1 MPPLQRRD
9 GSSRF
14 VLGCVAL
21 FTLPFFIA
29 GVATLTKG
37 IAGLQRGER
46 QSAAMLM
53 LVGLVFTLISVGF
66 FAVAAL
72 GLRSAARNAVLRSQH
87 PGQPWLWRDDW
98 AARRIEERR
107 GAKLAVLWAATI
119 LWNAISSPLVIVF
132 RREWEKGNAA
142 ILLGLLFPL
151 IGAMMLIGAIYG
163 TLRRLRFGASVC
175 TIDQLPI
182 SAGGRCSGAIS
193 LRGEP
198 VTESLF
204 QLTLSTVRREITG
217 SGKSRSTNETIL
229 WQEQKS
235 VPGGAVMR
243 AADGLRLPFQ
253 FDLPPDA
260 RSTDLRHPNDQI
272 VWRLD
277 AGADLPGV
285 DYAASFELPVFAT
298 GTSTTNSEAVAAYHV
313 EQRATAARRP
323 LSDDSAIETRPLAE
337 GGVEFQIPPRR
348 DFGTA
353 GFFLLF
359 LAIWSGGI
367 AAMLHFKAPIF
378 FPVLFIALELLVIWM
393 AIDFLFRRGVVR
405 ANRAGVEFRRGFS
418 SSGRMKVVPAA
429 DVESIDAANT
439 GQTNNR
445 PLWDVQARLKNG
457 KKRTVANY
465 IRSSDDA
472 STIAARLWQALGR
485 D

>member
-1 MPPLQRRD
+1 M
-9 GSSRF
+9 
-14 VLGCVAL
+14 
-21 FTLPFFIA
+21 LPFFIA

-46 QSAAMLM
+46 QSAAVLM

-72 GLRSAARNAVLRSQH
+72 GLRTAARSAVLRSQH
-87 PGQPWLWRDDW
+87 PDQPWLWRDDW
-98 AARRIEERR
+98 AARRIADRSR
-107 GAKLAVLWAATI
+107 AKLAFLWAFAI
-119 LWNAISSPLVIVF
+119 LWNAITTPLLLIV
-132 RREWEKGNAA
+132 RREWEKGNTI
-142 ILLGLLFPL
+142 ILFGLLFPI
-151 IGAMMLIGAIYG
+151 IGALLLIAAIYG
-163 TLRRLRFGASVC
+163 TLRRLRFGQSIC

-182 SAGGRCSGAIS
+182 PVGGRCSGAIA

-198 VTESLF
+198 ATESMFVLK
-204 QLTLSTVRREITG
+204 LASVRRVTTG
-217 SGKSRSTNETIL
+217 SGDDRSTTETIL
-229 WQEQKS
+229 WEEQKS
-235 VPGGAVMR
+235 VPGGAAMR
-243 AADGLRLPFQ
+243 SADGLRVPFD
-253 FDLPPDA
+253 FDIPPDA
-260 RSTDLRHPNDQI
+260 RSTDVRNASDQV
-272 VWRLD
+272 VWRL
-277 AGADLPGV
+277 AASADLPGV

-298 GTSTTNSEAVAAYHV
+298 EASATSNETVAAYRV
-313 EQRATAARRP
+313 EQRATAARRS
-323 LSDDSAIETRPLAE
+323 LSTGSAIETRPLAE

-378 FPVLFIALELLVIWM
+378 FPLLFIALELLVIWM
-393 AIDFLFRRGVVR
+393 AIDFLFRGGVVR
-405 ANRAGVEFRRGFS
+405 ATRAGVEFRRGFS
-418 SSGRMKVVPAA
+418 SSGRMKVVPAS
-429 DVESIDAANT
+429 DIESIESANT

-457 KKRTVANY
+457 KKRTVASY
-465 IRSSDDA
+465 IRNSDDA